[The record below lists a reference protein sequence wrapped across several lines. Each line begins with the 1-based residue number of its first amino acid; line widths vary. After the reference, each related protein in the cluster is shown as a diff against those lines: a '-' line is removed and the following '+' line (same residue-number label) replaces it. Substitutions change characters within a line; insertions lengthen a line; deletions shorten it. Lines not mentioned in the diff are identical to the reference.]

1 MTDLIS
7 NLLCA
12 TLAFGSGIFVVL
24 SLLERPI
31 WPLMW
36 ARQSDTVLEE
46 DMRTVHA
53 ILKRVIHLLP
63 PTMIT
68 TMSISALLFIALL
81 VLENFDGLTVLA
93 AVCFFVQQ
101 ALVAARLAKDI
112 AGVDTVDSQGDI
124 DAVRMGLGALA
135 LLHHR
140 GLLLTVSSLV
150 LVVVSRA
157 L

>member
-1 MTDLIS
+1 MTDLLS

-24 SLLERPI
+24 SLLEKPI

-36 ARQSDTVLEE
+36 ARNSDTVTET
-46 DMRTVHA
+46 DMRAVHA

-68 TMSISALLFIALL
+68 TMAVSALLFIALL
-81 VLENFDGLTVLA
+81 ILESFEMLMVLA
-93 AVCFFVQQ
+93 ALCFFVQQ
-101 ALVAARLAKDI
+101 GLVAARLAKDI
-112 AGVDTVDSQGDI
+112 AGVDSVDSQGEI
-124 DAVRMGLGALA
+124 DDVRSGLGALA

-140 GLLLTVSSLV
+140 GLLLTVSSLLMV
-150 LVVVSRA
+150 LFA
-157 L
+157 QAF